1 MNRSF
6 VKSLFLSLF
15 VFTLL
20 SVVCNADLPEQ
31 KNQATSVGSLIENAT
46 KLVNLAT
53 NHDSVLSLL
62 NEADKLAKTSGSQ
75 HQLIQIIILRGLTDY
90 YAGNY
95 EEAIDLYY
103 KALDLSEQTKDTLLL
118 AKVNHNLGMIYDE
131 LEDYDEAVSYFN
143 KSLEYSLAIHDSAL
157 IAKSYQ
163 NVAISFQNKKDLAKA
178 IQYNQMADQL
188 ARLKKDTVMIID
200 VINNLGTIAYDQKKF
215 DESQTNYEKAL
226 ELYIKIKDQQGIALA
241 YNNIGLVYL
250 EKKDYKRSL
259 SYFNKSLDLATELKM
274 TDFIGLVY
282 GNLTVYYEELKDYKN
297 AYYYYDK
304 FNILNDSLSG
314 EKKSKM
320 IRQIQARFQLKK
332 NTRELEELKQNNQT
346 QIKAIETAK
355 LIQVYLVI
363 ITLLVI
369 LFMSA
374 TFYLLVKEKR
384 LARELQV
391 KTDQL
396 KELNLSKDKFFSI
409 IAHDLKNPFNVLVG
423 YTSILKTEL
432 DAFSK
437 EELLQIISDLNQS
450 AENGFDLLQNL
461 LVWSRTQTN
470 QIHTLKTQF
479 GLLEAIEQVK
489 ALVDLNLISK
499 QQQLS
504 ITIDSEINVFADKD
518 MISTVLR
525 NLIFNAIK
533 FSPKNSKIEVISK
546 QEGDYAQVQ
555 IVDYGIG
562 IAPELIGDLFEIG
575 KNTTGFGT
583 EGESGTGLGLAI
595 CREFVEKNGGKIWAE
610 SQLGEGSVFY
620 FTIPIQKTV
629 GPNDI

>member
-6 VKSLFLSLF
+6 VKSLFLTFFL
-15 VFTLL
+15 FTLM
-20 SVVCNADLPEQ
+20 SVVCSADLSDQ
-31 KNQATSVGSLIENAT
+31 KKQDNSVGSIIEKAT

-53 NHDSVLSLL
+53 NHDSVQSLL
-62 NEADKLAKTSGSQ
+62 NTADELAKSSDNR
-75 HQLIQIIILRGLTDY
+75 HQLNQIVILRGLNEY
-90 YAGNY
+90 YSGNY
-95 EEAIDLYY
+95 EDAIDLYY
-103 KALDLSEQTKDTLLL
+103 KALDLCEQTNDSLLI

-131 LEDYDEAVSYFN
+131 LEDYDEAISYFN
-143 KSLEYSLAIHDSAL
+143 KSLEFSQAIRDSAL
-157 IAKSYQ
+157 IAKSFQ
-163 NVAISFQNKKDLAKA
+163 NIAISFQNKKDLEKA
-178 IQYNQMADQL
+178 IQYNQMADQI
-188 ARLKKDTVMIID
+188 ARMKKDTVMIID

-215 DESQTNYEKAL
+215 DESLANYEKAL
-226 ELYIKIKDQQGIALA
+226 DLYIKVKDRQGMALA

-250 EKKDYKRSL
+250 EKKDYKRAL
-259 SYFNKSLDLATELKM
+259 SYFNQSLELANELKM

-304 FNILNDSLSG
+304 YNILNDSLSG

-332 NTRELEELKQNNQT
+332 NTRELEELKQNNQS
-346 QIKAIETAK
+346 QIKAIKTAK

-363 ITLLVI
+363 ITLLVV
-369 LFMSA
+369 LFMAA

-384 LARELQV
+384 LARELHV

-396 KELNLSKDKFFSI
+396 KELNVSKDKFFSI

-423 YTSILKTEL
+423 YTSILKADLEVFTR
-432 DAFSK
+432 
-437 EELLQIISDLNQS
+437 EELQQIISDLNQA

-470 QIHTLKTQF
+470 QIHTLKTPF
-479 GLLEAIEQVK
+479 KLLEVFEQVK

-499 QQQLS
+499 QQQLLAD
-504 ITIDSEINVFADKD
+504 IDPQLVVFADKE

-533 FSPKNSKIEVISK
+533 FSPKNSKIEVISSL
-546 QEGDYAQVQ
+546 EGDTAQIRV
-555 IVDYGIG
+555 IDYGIG
-562 IAPELIGDLFEIG
+562 IAPELIVNLFEIG
-575 KNTTGFGT
+575 KNTTYPGT

-595 CREFVEKNGGKIWAE
+595 CREFVEKNDGKIWIE
-610 SQLGEGSVFY
+610 SKLGEGSVFY
-620 FTIPIQKTV
+620 FTIPVQKTV
-629 GPNDI
+629 QPA

>member
-6 VKSLFLSLF
+6 VKCLFLF
-15 VFTLL
+15 LL
-20 SVVCNADLPEQ
+20 LLTSGSVICDAELPEQ
-31 KNQATSVGSLIENAT
+31 KNKLTSADLLIEKAT

-53 NHDSVLSLL
+53 NHDSVQSLL
-62 NEADKLAKTSGSQ
+62 NTADEIAKSAGNQ
-75 HQLIQIIILRGLTDY
+75 HQQNHIFILRGLNEY

-95 EEAIDLYY
+95 EEAIDFYY
-103 KALDLSEQTKDTLLL
+103 NALDLCEQANDSMLI

-131 LEDYDEAVSYFN
+131 MEDYDEAISYFN
-143 KSLEYSLAIHDSAL
+143 KSLEFSQAIHDSAL
-157 IAKSYQ
+157 IAKSFQ
-163 NVAISFQNKKDLAKA
+163 NIAISFQNKKDLEKA

-188 ARLKKDTVMIID
+188 ARMKKDTMMIID

-215 DESQTNYEKAL
+215 DESLTNYEKAL
-226 ELYIKIKDQQGIALA
+226 ELYIKVKDRQGMALA

-259 SYFNKSLDLATELKM
+259 GYFNQSLELANELKM
-274 TDFIGLVY
+274 NDFVGLVY

-297 AYYYYDK
+297 AYFYYDK
-304 FNILNDSLSG
+304 YNILNDSLSG

-332 NTRELEELKQNNQT
+332 NARELEELKQNNQT
-346 QIKAIETAK
+346 QIKAIKTAK

-363 ITLLVI
+363 ITLLVV
-369 LFMSA
+369 LFMAA

-391 KTDQL
+391 KTDEL
-396 KELNLSKDKFFSI
+396 KELNVSKDKFFSI

-423 YTSILKTEL
+423 YTSILKAEL
-432 DAFSK
+432 EAFSM
-437 EELLQIISDLNQS
+437 EELQKIVSDLNQA

-470 QIHTLKTQF
+470 QIQTLKTAF
-479 GLLEAIEQVK
+479 KLLDVFEQVK

-499 QQQLS
+499 QQQL
-504 ITIDSEINVFADKD
+504 IAKIDPMLLVFADKD

-533 FSPKNSKIEVISK
+533 FSPKNSKIEVTSCLD
-546 QEGDYAQVQ
+546 GNFAQIKV
-555 IVDYGIG
+555 IDYGIG
-562 IAPELIGDLFEIG
+562 IAPELIGNLFEIG
-575 KNTTGFGT
+575 KNTTYPGT
-583 EGESGTGLGLAI
+583 EGESGTGLGLPI

-610 SQLGEGSVFY
+610 STPGKGSAFY
-620 FTIPIQKTV
+620 FTIPVQNTSHSA
-629 GPNDI
+629 